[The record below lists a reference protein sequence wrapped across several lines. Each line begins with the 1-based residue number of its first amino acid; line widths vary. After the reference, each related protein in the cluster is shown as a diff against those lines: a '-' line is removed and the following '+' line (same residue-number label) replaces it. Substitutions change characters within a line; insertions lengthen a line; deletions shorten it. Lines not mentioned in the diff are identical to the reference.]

1 MWKTTGGGQ
10 AWPDRE
16 PLIAESDRVLCWE
29 TKVLDRRL
37 SNQNLVATC
46 PQWHDQLDDKDA
58 ARETALLRAYRAG
71 CGDASARRNAVSA
84 EGGWLLGVCDD
95 TYANNV
101 LSSRLGPRDAVCAPR
116 HQAFMN
122 HTRRG
127 TGATPARTR

>member
-16 PLIAESDRVLCWE
+16 PLLAESDRVLCWE
-29 TKVLDRRL
+29 YKVLERRL
-37 SNQNLVATC
+37 NNQNAVATC

-71 CGDASARRNAVSA
+71 CGDAAARRNAVHSS
-84 EGGWLLGVCDD
+84 GGWLLGVCPD

-101 LSSRLGPRDAVCAPR
+101 VATAGAVCAPR

-122 HTRRG
+122 HTRRS
-127 TGATPARTR
+127 TGSTPARS